1 MISGRAARPI
11 RRRSAS
17 ENHSLRRIEMRFL
30 MTVMGNED
38 YECGKPPPPALYA
51 AMDEY
56 MAKSIKAGVLVSA
69 GGLAPTSEGA
79 KLKARGGRIAV
90 IDGPFAE
97 AKEVIGGYAFVEAP
111 SKAEAIRMATEFI
124 EVHFKAGVMNV
135 DVEIREVQGGPV
147 DGV

>member
-1 MISGRAARPI
+1 
-11 RRRSAS
+11 
-17 ENHSLRRIEMRFL
+17 MRFL

-97 AKEVIGGYAFVEAP
+97 TKEVIGGYAFVEAP
-111 SKAEAIRMATEFI
+111 SKAEAIRLATEFI